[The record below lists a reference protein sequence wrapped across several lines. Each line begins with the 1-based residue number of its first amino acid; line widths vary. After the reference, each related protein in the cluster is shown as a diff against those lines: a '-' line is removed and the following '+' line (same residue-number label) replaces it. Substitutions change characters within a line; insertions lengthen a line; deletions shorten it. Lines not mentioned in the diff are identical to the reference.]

1 MTLTPVAV
9 VAREPDHNRPRD
21 RDRRRPPPPARTGT
35 LNVRTNPYSVVYA
48 DGKKLGETPFV
59 RALPAGTYT
68 LTFVNP
74 DHGKVTRR
82 VTIKADQTTKVK
94 FDL

>member
-1 MTLTPVAV
+1 MAIDGAALT
-9 VAREPDHNRPRD
+9 
-21 RDRRRPPPPARTGT
+21 TT
-35 LNVRTNPYSVVYA
+35 SNPIPSGV
-48 DGKKLGETPFV
+48 V